1 MPGDYF
7 SRQRGE
13 LIRYNELTYLFM
25 RRTYYLKKKCSEKPT
40 TTNVKPATMKAP
52 VACRLPMT
60 ASTSWILM
68 RAGILS
74 YTTQDQPIEDVKDMR
89 TITISFVRYLCMCTL
104 PTVPTRTVSA
114 DLPSAP
120 LPRSLSCPNPLSAVP
135 STTCGRKDYW
145 KPSSVTAPKVAR
157 AACSISSGAN
167 RKTHLPPRGYYAH
180 LVEGATCHGDR
191 RKNYPL

>member
-7 SRQRGE
+7 TRQRGE

-104 PTVPTRTVSA
+104 PPFQQGWSVLTCHPYHCQGVEVVPIHCPPCSPRPAKGRTTGNPAALPPQRWQEQPALSA
-114 DLPSAP
+114 QERIKNTPSAKGKLRP
-120 LPRSLSCPNPLSAVP
+120 LDP
-135 STTCGRKDYW
+135 G
-145 KPSSVTAPKVAR
+145 
-157 AACSISSGAN
+157 
-167 RKTHLPPRGYYAH
+167 
-180 LVEGATCHGDR
+180 
-191 RKNYPL
+191 

>member
-1 MPGDYF
+1 MGWVFLLFHSFMPGDYF
-7 SRQRGE
+7 TRQSGE
-13 LIRYNELTYLFM
+13 LFRYNELTYLFM

-74 YTTQDQPIEDVKDMR
+74 YTTQDQPVEDVKDMR

-104 PTVPTRTVSA
+104 PTVPTRMVSA
-114 DLPSAP
+114 VLPSVP
-120 LPRSLSCPNPLSAVP
+120 LPRSWSCPNPLSAVL
-135 STTCGRKDYW
+135 STICEGKDCW
-145 KPSSVTAPKVAR
+145 KPSSVTDLKAAK
-157 AACSISSGAN
+157 AACSTSSRSN
-167 RKTHLPPRGYYAH
+167 K
-180 LVEGATCHGDR
+180 
-191 RKNYPL
+191 